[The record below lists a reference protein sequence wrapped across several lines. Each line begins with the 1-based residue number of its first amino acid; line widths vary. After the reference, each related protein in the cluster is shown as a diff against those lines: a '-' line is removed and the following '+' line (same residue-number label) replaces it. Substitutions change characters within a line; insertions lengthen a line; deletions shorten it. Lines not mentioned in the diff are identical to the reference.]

1 MIAREEII
9 MINDLFNEK
18 SINKKEESDV
28 FGLFKEV
35 AENEMLNIN
44 GGCGGGPWYVSGE
57 SKYYG
62 SR

>member
-1 MIAREEII
+1 